1 MDRYKC
7 ECKKISEQ
15 IEPSEEFMKNLKS
28 NLNKKIAEEK
38 IKRKQFLSKVA
49 VFFITVTLVSSG
61 AFAKDIGNW
70 FSQFFANTD
79 ESMQIAVENGYVQ
92 NVEMDYVEK
101 QGIAIKV
108 NSLMIDDNKMNIV
121 FDVKGEID
129 GELFIK
135 DLYFLTNDQKYDN
148 TSLNMLSSSYNREF
162 KSLSKNEH
170 LLSIKISNI
179 EQKLKCAE
187 ELNVVISGIYIMGID
202 NEEKEINEIWECN
215 VFVDEDNFKKSEVL
229 ACQYIIEENDYV
241 EDYEIYLTN
250 TGVNIKL
257 VFNKEFESCSLLDK
271 KNIYIE
277 IEDGEKIKSREFSR
291 IKNNIINLNLPVT
304 EDKIGNNF
312 KIVLNIQNEKIVLN
326 AKKQN
331 S

>member
-1 MDRYKC
+1 MERYKR

-179 EQKLKCAE
+179 EQRLKCAE

-202 NEEKEINEIWECN
+202 NAEKEINEIWECN
-215 VFVDEDNFKKSEVL
+215 VLLDEDNFKKNEVL
-229 ACQYIIEENDYV
+229 ACEYIIEENDYV
-241 EDYEIYLTN
+241 EDYEINATN
-250 TGVNIKL
+250 TGMNIKL
-257 VFNKEFESCSLLDK
+257 SFKSEFDKSSLIDR
-271 KNIYIE
+271 KNIYLE
-277 IEDGEKIKSREFSR
+277 IEDGKKISSREFSR
-291 IKNNIINLNLPVT
+291 VKKNIINLNLPIT
-304 EDKIGNNF
+304 KDKILKDF
-312 KIVLNIQNEKIVLN
+312 RIILDVENEKIILN
-326 AKKQN
+326 VKKQN

>member
-1 MDRYKC
+1 MERYKR

-49 VFFITVTLVSSG
+49 VFFVTVTLVSSG

-129 GELFIK
+129 GEITLK
-135 DLYFLTNDQKYDN
+135 DLYFYTDN
-148 TSLNMLSSSYNREF
+148 EEFNNKNLNVISTAYNREF
-162 KSLSKNEH
+162 KSLTKNQH
-170 LLSIKISNI
+170 LFIIEISNI
-179 EQKLKCAE
+179 EQKLNSIK
-187 ELNVVISGIYIMGID
+187 NINIIIDGIYIMKVD
-202 NEEKEINEIWECN
+202 NTVEEINEIWECN
-215 VFVDEDNFKKSEVL
+215 VLIDEDNFKKSEVL
-229 ACQYIIEENDYV
+229 ACEYIIEENEYV
-241 EDYEIYLTN
+241 EDYEINVTN
-250 TGVNIKL
+250 TGLNIKL
-257 VFNKEFESCSLLDK
+257 CFKTEFDKYILVNKENIYLETESGEKILSREFLGIK
-271 KNIYIE
+271 KNII
-277 IEDGEKIKSREFSR
+277 S
-291 IKNNIINLNLPVT
+291 LNLPAT
-304 EDKIGNNF
+304 KEKIENSF
-312 KIVLNIQNEKIVLN
+312 KIVLDIENKKIVLN
-326 AKKQN
+326 VKKQN

>member
-49 VFFITVTLVSSG
+49 VFFVTVTLVSSG

-121 FDVKGEID
+121 FDVKGEVD
-129 GELFIK
+129 GELAVK
-135 DLYFLTNDQKYDN
+135 ELYFYTDNDEYHNTN
-148 TSLNMLSSSYNREF
+148 LNVISTSYNREVR
-162 KSLSKNEH
+162 SLSKNHH
-170 LLSIKISNI
+170 LLIIQISNI
-179 EQKLKCAE
+179 EQKLDFIKN
-187 ELNVVISGIYIMGID
+187 LNIVLNGICIINKD
-202 NEEKEINEIWECN
+202 NPLKTINEKWECN
-215 VFVDEDNFKKSEVL
+215 VLIDEDNFKKSEVL
-229 ACQYIIEENDYV
+229 AFEYIIEENEYV
-241 EDYEIYLTN
+241 EDYEINVTN
-250 TGVNIKL
+250 TGMNIKL
-257 VFNKEFESCSLLDK
+257 CFKKEFDKYKLMNKEKYNKCESTNNK
-271 KNIYIE
+271 
-277 IEDGEKIKSREFSR
+277 GKIRK
-291 IKNNIINLNLPVT
+291 
-304 EDKIGNNF
+304 
-312 KIVLNIQNEKIVLN
+312 
-326 AKKQN
+326 
-331 S
+331 

>member
-1 MDRYKC
+1 MERYKR

-38 IKRKQFLSKVA
+38 IRRKQFLSKVA
-49 VFFITVTLVSSG
+49 VFFITATLVSSG

-70 FSQFFANTD
+70 FSQLFANAD

-92 NVEMDYVEK
+92 NVQMDYVEK

-129 GELFIK
+129 GEITLK
-135 DLYFLTNDQKYDN
+135 DLYFYTDN
-148 TSLNMLSSSYNREF
+148 EEFNNKNLNVINTAYNRTF
-162 KSLSKNEH
+162 KSLTKNQH
-170 LLSIKISNI
+170 LFILEICNI
-179 EQKLKCAE
+179 EQT
-187 ELNVVISGIYIMGID
+187 LNSIKNINIVIDGIYIMKVD
-202 NEEKEINEIWECN
+202 NTVEEINEKWDCN
-215 VFVDEDNFKKSEVL
+215 VLVDEDNFKKSEML
-229 ACQYIIEENDYV
+229 ACEYIIEENEYL
-241 EDYEIYLTN
+241 ENYEINVTN

-257 VFNKEFESCSLLDK
+257 YFNKEFDK
-271 KNIYIE
+271 YKLINKE
-277 IEDGEKIKSREFSR
+277 NFCLETKSGEKVLSREFFR
-291 IKNNIINLNLPVT
+291 VKNNIINLNLPVT
-304 EDKIGNNF
+304 EEKIGNNF
-312 KIVLNIQNEKIVLN
+312 KIVLNVENEKIVLN
-326 AKKQN
+326 VKKQN

>member
-1 MDRYKC
+1 MERYKR

-15 IEPSEEFMKNLKS
+15 IEPSEEFMQNLKS
-28 NLNKKIAEEK
+28 NLNKRVVQEK

-49 VFFITVTLVSSG
+49 VFFVTVTLVSSG

-70 FSQFFANTD
+70 LSQLFANTD
-79 ESMQIAVENGYVQ
+79 ESMQIAIENGYVQ

-101 QGIAIKV
+101 EGIAIKV

-129 GELFIK
+129 GELFLRE
-135 DLYFLTNDQKYDN
+135 LYLSTSDEKYDN
-148 TSLNMLSSSYNREF
+148 KSLNVISSFYTREF

-170 LLSIKISNI
+170 LLIIKMSNI
-179 EQKLKCAE
+179 EQRLDCAKD
-187 ELNVVISGIYIMGID
+187 LNIILDGIYIMGVD
-202 NEEKEINEIWECN
+202 NTVKEINETWECN
-215 VFVDEDNFKKSEVL
+215 VALNEDNFNNSTVL
-229 ACQYIIEENDYV
+229 GCEYIIEENEYV
-241 EDYEIYLTN
+241 EYYEINVTN
-250 TGVNIKL
+250 TGMNIQLSFKS
-257 VFNKEFESCSLLDK
+257 EFDRCSLLDR

-277 IEDGEKIKSREFSR
+277 TQEGEKVSCREFFR
-291 IKNNIINLNLPVT
+291 MRNNIINLNLPAT

-312 KIVLNIQNEKIVLN
+312 KIVLDIENKKIVLN
-326 AKKQN
+326 VKKQN